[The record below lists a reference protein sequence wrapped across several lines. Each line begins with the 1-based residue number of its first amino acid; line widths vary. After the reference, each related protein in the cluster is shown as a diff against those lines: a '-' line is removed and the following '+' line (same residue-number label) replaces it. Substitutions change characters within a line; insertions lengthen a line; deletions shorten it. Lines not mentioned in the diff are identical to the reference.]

1 MAWNQCLA
9 LGASEAGSW
18 PHVWLLQAAAT
29 APLTAVQ
36 PVCWP
41 AMADFNLSQTVAIR
55 KVRSRI
61 NSEGTLKGNHYLPFR
76 PSMFL
81 LPCCVHLGG

>member
-18 PHVWLLQAAAT
+18 PHIVSFAAGGCHGPSA
-29 APLTAVQ
+29 AVQ

-41 AMADFNLSQTVAIR
+41 VADFNLSQAGGIR
-55 KVRSRI
+55 KVQIRI
-61 NSEGTLKGNHYLPFR
+61 NSEKGHLKKKSLSTF
-76 PSMFL
+76 
-81 LPCCVHLGG
+81 